1 MEEQQQ
7 LLLAI
12 IPAIVIASQQALQSC
27 EGMLARPAEA
37 EDDSSIDIAMPSMPL
52 ILARSTVSRKPR
64 YARGPLAPQHGW
76 AATFGSVA
84 DFSANSNSLC
94 TEDDC
99 MDAPADPPISL
110 NCIVEEE
117 KILKGIELVLTDNL
131 NEAEEYFEA
140 MRPGSFRYCLYH
152 AEVAALVALI
162 SCEGSDIQRAHALL
176 IETETLAA
184 QLAHKFRT
192 HSSIR
197 KVNAAVSNIKSWALG
212 KISKRYSA
220 MVAPAVKAPSIEAV
234 DSDQVVDPAK
244 LEEKVL
250 HHRLRRARLWALQI
264 QAECHL
270 MSSILQI
277 VDAAESWSSVV
288 KVGYS
293 LRCTWGLYQHCR
305 NKLKQLTKEWIA
317 MDGSFD
323 LKDDFKNI
331 EEDESSSDSDEEEA
345 GNLLENQTMEGFVDN
360 DGLQRQHEDVS
371 STGKSSGH
379 YWGTVGSQSYEE
391 CYFQDQSCG
400 TLLMLD
406 SKKGVKEDTEL
417 HSLRIGVQFGEGA
430 FNLIMSLIPASYQKA
445 LEVMRF
451 PANRERGISL
461 LRKACTEK
469 HPAAPLAYIML
480 LYYQTAI
487 VGLLPYSSRHAK
499 EVHELMD
506 NLPTMWKSCSLFR
519 ILNSRLARYERF
531 LEQATVMVTFAPE
544 NPHGVSGRGNLR
556 KLRSFMLDE
565 LGWCFLLQGKF
576 SEAASCFS
584 TLLQESVSFKVHYA
598 FLLSSCLWEASET
611 ARQQAGQLL
620 KEMPGLMGLKKQQ
633 QLTPLEQYAMQVS
646 SKFIASS
653 QAPLFPAL
661 ELAAV
666 FGGFQFMDKTS
677 LEAHKRLV
685 EEVLQGRTQTQSQK
699 APPNSNNQ
707 DTGVVQDLLTGETS
721 ANVSSGET
729 LVKPRLH
736 YEHKWTRSS
745 KMICR
750 FILGVCQKN
759 LGELEKADDHLRYV
773 IDNSEVI
780 CGNIVPY
787 CCYELGSMLLQ
798 QNANSIEG
806 LLLLEQSLTY
816 PAHEFQG
823 RLRLVA
829 GELGKL
835 YGRNSVCTDARDN
848 AQSGGVSGVSTQLK
862 EKLVLQDSSIL
873 N

>member
-1 MEEQQQ
+1 
-7 LLLAI
+7 
-12 IPAIVIASQQALQSC
+12 
-27 EGMLARPAEA
+27 
-37 EDDSSIDIAMPSMPL
+37 
-52 ILARSTVSRKPR
+52 
-64 YARGPLAPQHGW
+64 
-76 AATFGSVA
+76 
-84 DFSANSNSLC
+84 
-94 TEDDC
+94 
-99 MDAPADPPISL
+99 MDASADPPISL
-110 NCIVEEE
+110 NCVVEEG
-117 KILKGIELVLTDNL
+117 KILKGFELVLTDNL

-140 MRPGSFRYCLYH
+140 MRPGSFRYSLYH
-152 AEVAALVALI
+152 AEVAVLVALI
-162 SCEGSDIQRAHALL
+162 SCEGSDIQRAHVLL
-176 IETETLAA
+176 TETETLAG

-220 MVAPAVKAPSIEAV
+220 MVAPAVKYLTPETE
-234 DSDQVVDPAK
+234 DSEQVVDPAK
-244 LEEKVL
+244 IEEKVL

-293 LRCTWGLYQHCR
+293 LRRMWGLYQHCR

-323 LKDDFKNI
+323 FKGDFKNV
-331 EEDESSSDSDEEEA
+331 EEDESSSESDEEEA
-345 GNLLENQTMEGFVDN
+345 VNTMEGFVDM
-360 DGLQRQHEDVS
+360 DGSQRQHEDVS
-371 STGKSSGH
+371 SAGKSSGQ
-379 YWGTVGSQSYEE
+379 YSSFMASQSNEE
-391 CYFQDQSCG
+391 CYPQDQSHG

-406 SKKGVKEDTEL
+406 VKKGVKEDTEL

-430 FNLIMSLIPASYQKA
+430 FNLILSLIPASYQKA

-461 LRKACTEK
+461 LRKVCAEN
-469 HPAAPLAYIML
+469 HPAAPLASIML

-487 VGLLPYSSRHAK
+487 VGLLPFSSRHAK

-506 NLPTMWKSCSLFR
+506 NMPSMWKSCSLFR
-519 ILNSRLARYERF
+519 ILSSRLARYERF
-531 LEQATVMVTFAPE
+531 LEQATVMVTLAPE
-544 NPHGVSGRGNLR
+544 NPYGLSERGNLR
-556 KLRSFMLDE
+556 KIRSLMLDE
-565 LGWCFLLQGKF
+565 LGWCLLLQGKF

-598 FLLSSCLWEASET
+598 FLLSSCLWEASES
-611 ARQQAGQLL
+611 AQQQAGQLL
-620 KEMPGLMGLKKQQ
+620 KEIPDLVGLKKQQ
-633 QLTPLEQYAMQVS
+633 QLTPLEQYAVQVS
-646 SKFIASS
+646 SKFNATN
-653 QAPLFPAL
+653 QAPLFSAL

-666 FGGFQFMDKTS
+666 FSGFQYMDEAS

-685 EEVLQGRTQTQSQK
+685 EEVLQGWTQTQSHK

-707 DTGVVQDLLTGETS
+707 DIGVVQDLLSGESSTD
-721 ANVSSGET
+721 VSSGKT
-729 LVKPRLH
+729 LAKPRLH

-787 CCYELGSMLLQ
+787 SCYELGSMLLQ
-798 QNANSIEG
+798 QDANSTEG
-806 LLLLEQSLTY
+806 MLLLEQSLSY

-835 YGRNSVCTDARDN
+835 YGHSSICTDARDN
-848 AQSGGVSGVSTQLK
+848 AAQPGVSGVSGQLK
-862 EKLVLQDSSIL
+862 EKLVLMSKHIWSLHDYTLKECTSKCRLGTVTHIHAVMVSALPDSAHARWPTWCWPSVVNKFFGHRELYYATLIDQAPVGL
-873 N
+873 LRLVNASMDSHH

>member
-1 MEEQQQ
+1 
-7 LLLAI
+7 
-12 IPAIVIASQQALQSC
+12 
-27 EGMLARPAEA
+27 
-37 EDDSSIDIAMPSMPL
+37 
-52 ILARSTVSRKPR
+52 
-64 YARGPLAPQHGW
+64 
-76 AATFGSVA
+76 
-84 DFSANSNSLC
+84 
-94 TEDDC
+94 
-99 MDAPADPPISL
+99 
-110 NCIVEEE
+110 
-117 KILKGIELVLTDNL
+117 
-131 NEAEEYFEA
+131 
-140 MRPGSFRYCLYH
+140 
-152 AEVAALVALI
+152 
-162 SCEGSDIQRAHALL
+162 
-176 IETETLAA
+176 
-184 QLAHKFRT
+184 
-192 HSSIR
+192 
-197 KVNAAVSNIKSWALG
+197 
-212 KISKRYSA
+212 
-220 MVAPAVKAPSIEAV
+220 
-234 DSDQVVDPAK
+234 
-244 LEEKVL
+244 
-250 HHRLRRARLWALQI
+250 
-264 QAECHL
+264 
-270 MSSILQI
+270 
-277 VDAAESWSSVV
+277 
-288 KVGYS
+288 
-293 LRCTWGLYQHCR
+293 
-305 NKLKQLTKEWIA
+305 
-317 MDGSFD
+317 
-323 LKDDFKNI
+323 
-331 EEDESSSDSDEEEA
+331 
-345 GNLLENQTMEGFVDN
+345 MEGFVDN
-360 DGLQRQHEDVS
+360 DGLQRPYEDVS
-371 STGKSSGH
+371 STGKSSGQ
-379 YWGTVGSQSYEE
+379 YWGSVGGSQSYEG
-391 CYFQDQSCG
+391 CYFQDQNCG

-445 LEVMRF
+445 LEVMRL

-461 LRKACTEK
+461 LRKACAEK

-506 NLPTMWKSCSLFR
+506 NLPTMWKSCFLFR

-544 NPHGVSGRGNLR
+544 NPPGISGRGNLR

-584 TLLQESVSFKVHYA
+584 TLLQGSVSFKVHYS
-598 FLLSSCLWEASET
+598 FLLSSCLWEANES

-620 KEMPGLMGLKKQQ
+620 KEMPGLVGLKKQQ
-633 QLTPLEQYAMQVS
+633 QLTPLEQYAVQVS

-653 QAPLFPAL
+653 QAPLLPAL

-666 FGGFQFMDKTS
+666 FGGFQFMDKAS

-699 APPNSNNQ
+699 APPNSNNE
-707 DTGVVQDLLTGETS
+707 DTGDLLTGETS

-773 IDNSEVI
+773 IDNSDVI

-835 YGRNSVCTDARDN
+835 YGRNSVCTDAHDY
-848 AQSGGVSGVSTQLK
+848 AQSGGVLLK
-862 EKLVLQDSSIL
+862 KKEEMHFVPTNRII